1 MLLQDK
7 VSREFARASI
17 YNKLKVVKIELSG
30 ILGSANEL
38 FVVYVKVNWI
48 KFCKFLFDKNVR
60 IFGCYRWY
68 YQLDSIQCEVE

>member
-38 FVVYVKVNWI
+38 FVVYVKVNWSNQV
-48 KFCKFLFDKNVR
+48 L
-60 IFGCYRWY
+60 
-68 YQLDSIQCEVE
+68 